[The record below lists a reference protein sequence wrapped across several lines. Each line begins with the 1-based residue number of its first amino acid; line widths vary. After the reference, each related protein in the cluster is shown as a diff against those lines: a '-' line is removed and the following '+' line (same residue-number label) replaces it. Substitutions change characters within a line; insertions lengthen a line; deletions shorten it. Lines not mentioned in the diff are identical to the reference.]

1 MENIQQKREALE
13 EMKNYNI
20 KLEKGI
26 LSLTKELKEDPQED
40 TMEFLETVVN
50 GINWVIQVTNLTMDL
65 LNEGKVRITKEEIND
80 DILSLNE
87 ALKNDDKVK
96 AADLLENQ
104 VLAFIKK
111 LDMVCDEIL

>member
-1 MENIQQKREALE
+1 MENEQQKREALE

-20 KLEKGI
+20 RLEKGI
-26 LSLTKELKEDPQED
+26 LSLAQELKESPQED

-65 LNEGKVRITKEEIND
+65 LNEDKVRITKEEIND
-80 DILSLNE
+80 DILTLNE

-96 AADLLENQ
+96 AAEILENQ
-104 VLAFIKK
+104 VLGFIKK
-111 LDMVCDEIL
+111 LDMVCEEIL